1 MRETKTGRRG
11 REENQQCGMENREGM
26 ISFVFDCTTVNIFF
40 YKFRIFEILMT
51 TIVKQTPQN
60 YLLSNRDMKK
70 VSNRHEMDKQM
81 DMRGIPQQ
89 STHKGVKLQ
98 RVRWESD
105 NSFFFSLKILY
116 QCFQYVYLAKG

>member
-1 MRETKTGRRG
+1 
-11 REENQQCGMENREGM
+11 
-26 ISFVFDCTTVNIFF
+26 
-40 YKFRIFEILMT
+40 MT

-70 VSNRHEMDKQM
+70 VSNPHEMDKQM

-105 NSFFFSLKILY
+105 NSFFSLKNIISVFSIRLSS
-116 QCFQYVYLAKG
+116 